1 MHLLNRILTSAAL
14 TAALALP
21 FAAVAQTPAPK
32 TTTPPATTSTPAP
45 KTKTAAA
52 APTAAD
58 IADAKAKGLVWC
70 NKNTKVYHLAD
81 SRFYGTTKNGVF
93 MTTADAAKAGYKQ
106 AQDNPTGKKKA
117 AASTP
122 ATK

>member
-1 MHLLNRILTSAAL
+1 MHQLKRILTTAAL
-14 TAALALP
+14 TAVLALP

-32 TTTPPATTSTPAP
+32 TTPPSASAS
-45 KTKTAAA
+45 KTKA
-52 APTAAD
+52 APPSASE

-81 SRFYGTTKNGVF
+81 SKFYGTTKNGAF
-93 MTTADAAKAGYKQ
+93 MSVDDAKKAGYKQ
-106 AQDNPTGKKKA
+106 AQDNPTSKKKSA
-117 AASTP
+117 ATP